1 MAYGLLKTSSNSHNK
16 IKSDLLDDFTK
27 GSNNYLTTPQQTLLL
42 LDKYSKKP
50 TAVTQSEGTAFAQK
64 ETKKG
69 KSKSKKADSADPKQ
83 VEFDK
88 DFYKDRTCFHCGKT
102 GHPKAACTV
111 KIVAADN
118 NKSTKSSASKVSPL
132 MGSTADVGKMFTLM
146 NKTFKTMGKA
156 MSQVSKEIGAFSDN
170 GSIGAQSH
178 ALVDRD
184 SIYAFTIRTSMMRE
198 CLLLNNQSLVHV
210 FCNQEY
216 VNNVCVFLS
225 SGYEGGYC

>member
-1 MAYGLLKTSSNSHNK
+1 
-16 IKSDLLDDFTK
+16 
-27 GSNNYLTTPQQTLLL
+27 

-64 ETKKG
+64 ETKKN
-69 KSKSKKADSADPKQ
+69 KSKPKKVDSADPKQ

-88 DFYKDRTCFHCGKT
+88 DFYKDRACFRCGKT
-102 GHPKAACTV
+102 GHPKAVCTV
-111 KIVAADN
+111 KIVAADDD
-118 NKSTKSSASKVSPL
+118 KSTKSLASKVSSL
-132 MGSTADVGKMFTLM
+132 TGSKVDVGKMFTSI

-156 MSQVSKEIGAFSDN
+156 MSQVSEEIGAFADD

-184 SIYAFTIRTSMMRE
+184 SIYAFAIRTSMMRE

-210 FCNQEY
+210 SVTE
-216 VNNVCVFLS
+216 S
-225 SGYEGGYC
+225 MSTISGLQKGSCHCRAMVQPCLYPI